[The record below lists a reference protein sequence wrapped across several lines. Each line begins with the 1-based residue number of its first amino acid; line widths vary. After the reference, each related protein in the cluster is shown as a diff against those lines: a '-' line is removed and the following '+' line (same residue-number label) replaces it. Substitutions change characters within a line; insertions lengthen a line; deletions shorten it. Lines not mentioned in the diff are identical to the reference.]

1 MSVELEALVGHLF
14 VVDGRPVS
22 TASPGAMASPPPRR
36 AARGRDLDTF
46 FGLITMGEGQRA
58 PAALY
63 EQLAGLVSSKYF
75 ATSGS
80 ATSALREAIGAI
92 NAAVRSEN
100 AGRTDP
106 FDIGFVCAVLREN
119 ELIIAVS
126 GPARGFL
133 AKGSERVERLP
144 DAYDL
149 AEPMTP
155 LGRESEPDIRFY
167 RRLVQAEDFLILSD
181 SGLAPLGE
189 VTLREALGG
198 GRVETA
204 ITSLR
209 ASAASFTTAVVI
221 QFVAPL
227 IAPSSPEEGAFQ
239 AAELPEPTPA
249 SHAVPAGGLSQ
260 TTRRM
265 GRDAAMGA
273 ARFLEGTSA
282 LLGGTPEEESA
293 PSEGLRRPT
302 ATQIAIIIAIAALVA
317 GLTTVV
323 YRLRGV
329 ASQFAQI
336 IAAAE
341 TEIETARTTGLDQ
354 ATARPHWE
362 RALFLLDQAEALQSD
377 AATVSSYRTEAL
389 DALDAYDQVTRVDP
403 VLLREYPP
411 GAYLRGPVLHGLNL
425 YVIDTASDTLYRED
439 ISEADGALTNRESQ
453 IIARQGELVGSQ
465 LVSGLIDLTWVEEG
479 ASPQRNVLAAL
490 SRNGLLI
497 TYSPSFAASAAA
509 LPDSQMWQ
517 DPRAIAFFDG
527 DLYILDA
534 GANQIWR
541 YVSNGEGYP
550 RAPEGYF
557 TDIDPGL
564 TDAVDMDIDA
574 NGRIYVIHAD
584 GRVTKYFLGN
594 QEYFAFQGLPQPI
607 MQPTAL
613 YLNASIYDP
622 AFYIADAGG
631 GRLYTTTTTTGAFLR
646 SYKDRDNALF
656 MGLSGVCSA
665 EGTNYVYIT
674 AGSALYR
681 FERP

>member
-14 VVDGRPVS
+14 VVDGRPIS

-63 EQLAGLVSSKYF
+63 EQLASLVSSKYF

-100 AGRTDP
+100 ASRTDP

-126 GPARGFL
+126 GPAHGFL
-133 AKGSERVERLP
+133 AKGGERVERLP
-144 DAYDL
+144 DVYDL
-149 AEPMTP
+149 AEPMVP
-155 LGRESEPDIRFY
+155 LGREAEADIRFC
-167 RRLVQAEDFLILSD
+167 RRVVQAEDFLILSD

-189 VTLREALGG
+189 VTLREALGD
-198 GRVETA
+198 GRVETT

-209 ASAASFTTAVVI
+209 ASAASFTSAVVI

-227 IAPSSPEEGAFQ
+227 IAPPPPEEGAFQ
-239 AAELPEPTPA
+239 TAEAPT
-249 SHAVPAGGLSQ
+249 SHAAQAGGLPQ
-260 TTRRM
+260 ATRRM

-273 ARFLEGTSA
+273 ARILEGAST

-293 PSEGLRRPT
+293 PSDALRRPT
-302 ATQIAIIIAIAALVA
+302 VTQIAVIIAIAALVA
-317 GLTTVV
+317 GLTTIV

-329 ASQFAQI
+329 ASQFAQL

-341 TEIETARTTGLDQ
+341 TEIEAARTTGLDQ

-362 RALFLLDQAEALQSD
+362 RALFLLDQAEALQSS

-411 GAYLRGPVLHGLNL
+411 GASLRGPVLHGLNL

-439 ISEADGALTNRESQ
+439 ISEAGGALTNRESQ
-453 IIARQGELVGSQ
+453 IITRQGELVGSQ
-465 LVSGLIDLTWVEEG
+465 LVSGLIDLAWVEEG
-479 ASPQRNVLAAL
+479 ASPQRNVLATL

-497 TYSPSFAASAAA
+497 TYSPSFAASAAT

-517 DPRAIAFFDG
+517 EPRAIAFFDG

-534 GANQIWR
+534 EANQIWR

-550 RAPEGYF
+550 RPPEQYF

-564 TDAVDMDIDA
+564 TNAVDMDIDA

-584 GRVTKYFLGN
+584 GSITKYFLGN

-607 MQPTAL
+607 MRPTAL

-656 MGLSGVCSA
+656 TGLSGVCSA